1 MEISPLNKVE
11 TVVFPAN
18 VFNQV
23 KEEAVLLAFKEA
35 QTIQV
40 LDGSF
45 ASLSTLHLES
55 MSLFSEKEERERENK
70 KMKIGR
76 LED

>member
-40 LDGSF
+40 LNGSF

-55 MSLFSEKEERERENK
+55 MSLFSEKEEREREGENK
-70 KMKIGR
+70 KIKKI
-76 LED
+76 